1 VSGDKTVATK
11 KRKINLALQGGGSHG
26 AFTWGVLDRI
36 LEEDDIEITAISGTS
51 AGAMNA
57 VVVGEGLMEGGHQKA
72 REQLDQFWNG
82 MGDMADKISPFK
94 RTPWQ
99 QLTDDFSLQYSPMY
113 EMSLAISRMMSP
125 YQLNPFG
132 YNPLRDALLEL
143 IDFERV
149 RKSRKVKLF
158 INTTHVATGGLRCF
172 REHELTVDMVLAS
185 GCLPY
190 LFQTPIID
198 GEGYWDGGYIANPAI
213 EPMTRATGT
222 CDALIVQLNP
232 IVRKELPKTSH
243 EITDRLNEITFNASL
258 VTELRFIG
266 ERNRLIE
273 NGELKS
279 ERHNLIHLHMIH
291 GDEELGR
298 FPPSSKLLSEKAF
311 LVKLKALGRDAAD
324 EWLRKKGSG
333 IGKRSTFNYQRLVT
347 AMTQE
352 SDEPP
357 MAEILAEHD

>member
-1 VSGDKTVATK
+1 MAAK
-11 KRKINLALQGGGSHG
+11 KRTLNLALQGGGSHG
-26 AFTWGVLDRI
+26 AFTWGVLDRL

-57 VVVGEGLMEGGHQKA
+57 VVVGEGLMEGGPQKA
-72 REQLDQFWNG
+72 REQLDHFWNG
-82 MGDMADKISPFK
+82 MGEAAARISPFQ

-99 QLTDDFSLQYSPMY
+99 KATDDFSLQFSPMY
-113 EMSLAISRMMSP
+113 EMSLAISRMVSP

-143 IDFERV
+143 IDFDRV

-190 LFQTPIID
+190 LFQTPMID

-222 CDALIVQLNP
+222 EDALIVQLNP
-232 IVRKELPKTSH
+232 IVRNEIPKTAH

-266 ERNRLIE
+266 ERNRLVE
-273 NGELKS
+273 NGELRSDKYR
-279 ERHNLIHLHMIH
+279 EIHLHMIH
-291 GDEELGR
+291 GDDELGR
-298 FPPSSKLLSEKAF
+298 FPPSSKLLSETAF
-311 LVKLKALGRDAAD
+311 LHKLKALGRDAC
-324 EWLRKKGSG
+324 EQWLDKHGRD
-333 IGKRSTFNYQRLVT
+333 IGKRSTFNYRRLVA

-357 MAEILAEHD
+357 MATMLGEHD

>member
-1 VSGDKTVATK
+1 MAKTT
-11 KRKINLALQGGGSHG
+11 RKLNIALQGGGSHG
-26 AFTWGVLDRI
+26 AFTWGVLDRL
-36 LEEDDIEITAISGTS
+36 LEEEDIEITAISGTS

-57 VVVGEGLMEGGHQKA
+57 VVVGEGLMEGGHAQA
-72 REQLDQFWNG
+72 RAQLDHFWNG
-82 MGDMADKISPFK
+82 MGDAAERISPFR

-99 QLTDDFSLQYSPMY
+99 VMTENFSLQFSPMY
-113 EMSLAISRMMSP
+113 EFSLAMARLVSP
-125 YQLNPFG
+125 YQSNPFG
-132 YNPLRDALLEL
+132 YNPLREALLEL

-190 LFQTPIID
+190 LFHTPIID

-222 CDALIVQLNP
+222 EDALIVQLNP
-232 IVRKELPKTSH
+232 IVRNELPKTAH
-243 EITDRLNEITFNASL
+243 EIADRLNEITFNASL

-266 ERNRLIE
+266 ERNRLID

-279 ERHNLIHLHMIH
+279 DAHRRINLHMIH
-291 GDEELGR
+291 GDDDLGK
-298 FPPSSKLLSEKAF
+298 FPPSSKLLAEKAF
-311 LVKLKALGRDAAD
+311 LLKLKALGRDSAD
-324 EWLRKKGSG
+324 AWLKKHGDD
-333 IGKRSTFNYQRLVT
+333 IGKRSTFNYRRLVA
-347 AMTQE
+347 AMTQD
-352 SDEPP
+352 SDEVPV
-357 MAEILAEHD
+357 AAALGERD

>member
-1 VSGDKTVATK
+1 MATK
-11 KRKINLALQGGGSHG
+11 KRKLNLALQGGGSHG
-26 AFTWGVLDRI
+26 AFTWGVLDRL

-57 VVVGEGLMEGGHQKA
+57 VVVGEGLMEGGHEKA
-72 REQLDQFWNG
+72 REQLDHFWNG
-82 MGDMADKISPFK
+82 MGEAAARISPFQ

-99 QLTDDFSLQYSPMY
+99 KATDDFSLQFSPMY
-113 EMSLAISRMMSP
+113 EMSLAISRMVSP

-143 IDFERV
+143 IDFDRV

-190 LFQTPIID
+190 LFQTPMID

-222 CDALIVQLNP
+222 EDALIVQLNP
-232 IVRKELPKTSH
+232 IVRNEIPKTAH

-266 ERNRLIE
+266 ERNRLVE
-273 NGELKS
+273 NGELRS
-279 ERHNLIHLHMIH
+279 DRYREIHLHMIH
-291 GDEELGR
+291 GDDELGR
-298 FPPSSKLLSEKAF
+298 FPPSSKLLSETAF
-311 LVKLKALGRDAAD
+311 LHKLKALGRDACD
-324 EWLRKKGSG
+324 QWLEKHGHE
-333 IGKRSTFNYQRLVT
+333 IGKRSTFNYRRLVA
-347 AMTQE
+347 AMTQD

-357 MAEILAEHD
+357 MASILGEHD